1 MDHLSFYHLSSVY
14 LYHLLTYPSMYLSTN
29 HLYLYPSIYYLSTYL
44 PTSLPISAVCHLSII
59 KKARENIQFRI
70 QWGAYFKTCVVFPFL
85 LVSKCSPV
93 GEDFISLPREGLF
106 LCGFGLGCGVPLT
119 PPPPYTFLCTHH
131 SFRGFS
137 QSSESSFLPN
147 WGVGYPLLRR
157 SVVLCRD
164 HSNFTTRTVCPREG
178 RPCGHRVLPVRG
190 CSETGSS
197 SWACRWPLPGS
208 AASFV
213 EDHSVRS
220 WPHARQ
226 ASCGNVVV
234 WHFF

>member
-119 PPPPYTFLCTHH
+119 PPPHIPSSALTTASGASVKAQRVHSYPIGVLGTLC
-131 SFRGFS
+131 
-137 QSSESSFLPN
+137 
-147 WGVGYPLLRR
+147 
-157 SVVLCRD
+157 
-164 HSNFTTRTVCPREG
+164 
-178 RPCGHRVLPVRG
+178 
-190 CSETGSS
+190 
-197 SWACRWPLPGS
+197 
-208 AASFV
+208 
-213 EDHSVRS
+213 
-220 WPHARQ
+220 
-226 ASCGNVVV
+226 
-234 WHFF
+234 

>member
-1 MDHLSFYHLSSVY
+1 MGSVFQNLCCLSFPASEQMFSCWRGFHF
-14 LYHLLTYPSMYLSTN
+14 TP
-29 HLYLYPSIYYLSTYL
+29 PGRII
-44 PTSLPISAVCHLSII
+44 SLWIWAWV
-59 KKARENIQFRI
+59 
-70 QWGAYFKTCVVFPFL
+70 WGAPNTA
-85 LVSKCSPV
+85 
-93 GEDFISLPREGLF
+93 
-106 LCGFGLGCGVPLT
+106 
-119 PPPPYTFLCTHH
+119 PPYTFLCTHH